1 MFVDDFADAI
11 IYFLKKK
18 IKEPY
23 INIGSGK
30 DYSIKW
36 YTEFLCKIIL
46 GKKIKIIF
54 DKSKPNGTLK
64 KLLDIS
70 IAKKYGWEA
79 KTSLKEGVKQ
89 TLHDFHSIN

>member
-1 MFVDDFADAI
+1 M
-11 IYFLKKK
+11 
-18 IKEPY
+18 
-23 INIGSGK
+23 
-30 DYSIKW
+30 
-36 YTEFLCKIIL
+36 IL

-64 KLLDIS
+64 KLLDTS

-89 TLHDFHSIN
+89 TLHDFQRIN